1 MSFRKWSASRWMA
14 IGLFVFILALELS
27 AGIYFSY
34 VLGYMHTD
42 ALSRVANAFYVLYSR
57 DPHLGAIGF
66 IWNPLPSLLEM
77 VILLLYPI
85 FPALATYGL
94 AAVILSA
101 TFAALTAMLLYRA
114 GVRTGLSSGMSIMLA
129 LLYALNPFILLFGA
143 NGLSDSLYIYFI
155 MMTVIEFALWLKDR
169 MTASLIVSGLALAM
183 AFWTRYEAVP
193 LGVAMAGGVVLAI
206 MFLHR
211 NMGRRELALREKLH
225 KVEATWLLLLLPV
238 VFSGLLWIFFNYLIM
253 GNAFYFLNSEYSNTA
268 QSAELLNDD
277 KFVEIFSNPLVA
289 LKFIASKTLW
299 YSVPLFAI
307 LFIRL
312 LSGRLFRWGTL
323 IILLLFLSVPGLQF
337 LLMMKQSSYGW
348 FRYFM
353 YVFPITVAWLPYEL
367 SQLQGRWRRAA
378 FGLVSV
384 SLLLTAGL
392 LSYALTRPDI
402 APDENSFLTRTG
414 NVNYVRQESD
424 RKIAVWLDEHLP
436 KSTIMT
442 DSASAYTMIVYSQ
455 YPKRFLI
462 TSDYLFNK
470 ALSYPQDSHV
480 DYILVPK
487 IMSGMPLSKINM
499 VYPNLYEKGAP
510 WVQLEREFNGEWRL
524 YKVLPKSLTKGFHRR
539 RPRQIP
545 NVHKN
550 PRAYPFAMVR

>member
-424 RKIAVWLDEHLP
+424 RKIAVWLDKHLP

-524 YKVLPKSLTKGFHRR
+524 YKVLPKSLTKGS
-539 RPRQIP
+539 PSTETIT
-545 NVHKN
+545 N
-550 PRAYPFAMVR
+550 P

>member
-442 DSASAYTMIVYSQ
+442 DSASAYTMIVYSE

-462 TSDYLFNK
+462 TSDYSFNK

-524 YKVLPKSLTKGFHRR
+524 YKVLPKSLTKGS
-539 RPRQIP
+539 PSTETTT
-545 NVHKN
+545 N
-550 PRAYPFAMVR
+550 P

>member
-1 MSFRKWSASRWMA
+1 MSFRKMSASRWMA

-85 FPALATYGL
+85 FPALASYGL

-101 TFAALTAMLLYRA
+101 TFSALTAMLLYRA
-114 GVRTGLSSGMSIMLA
+114 GVRTGLSSRMSLLLA

-193 LGVAMAGGVVLAI
+193 LGVAMAVGVVLAI
-206 MFLHR
+206 LFLHR
-211 NMGRRELALREKLH
+211 NLGRRELALREKLH

-289 LKFIASKTLW
+289 LKFIASKTIW

-337 LLMMKQSSYGW
+337 LLMMRQSSYGW

-424 RKIAVWLDEHLP
+424 RKIAVWLDGHLP

-462 TSDYLFNK
+462 TSDYSFNK
-470 ALSYPQDSHV
+470 ALSYPQDNHV

-499 VYPNLYEKGAP
+499 VYPNLYEHGAP

-524 YKVLPKSLTKGFHRR
+524 YKVLPKSLTKES
-539 RPRQIP
+539 PSTETTT
-545 NVHKN
+545 N
-550 PRAYPFAMVR
+550 P

>member
-211 NMGRRELALREKLH
+211 NIGRRELALREKLH

-462 TSDYLFNK
+462 TSDYSFNK
-470 ALSYPQDSHV
+470 ALSYPQDNHV

-524 YKVLPKSLTKGFHRR
+524 YKVLPKSLTKAS
-539 RPRQIP
+539 PSTETTT
-545 NVHKN
+545 N
-550 PRAYPFAMVR
+550 P

>member
-85 FPALATYGL
+85 FPALASYGL

-101 TFAALTAMLLYRA
+101 TFSALTAMLLYRA
-114 GVRTGLSSGMSIMLA
+114 GVRTGLSSRMSLLLA

-193 LGVAMAGGVVLAI
+193 LGVAMAVGVVLATL
-206 MFLHR
+206 FLHR
-211 NMGRRELALREKLH
+211 NLGRRELALREKLH

-289 LKFIASKTLW
+289 LKFIASKTIW

-337 LLMMKQSSYGW
+337 LLMMRQSSYGW

-462 TSDYLFNK
+462 TSDYAFNK
-470 ALSYPQDSHV
+470 ALSYPQENHV

-499 VYPNLYEKGAP
+499 VYPNLYEHGAP

-524 YKVLPKSLTKGFHRR
+524 YKVLPKSLTKES
-539 RPRQIP
+539 PTTETTT
-545 NVHKN
+545 N
-550 PRAYPFAMVR
+550 P

>member
-1 MSFRKWSASRWMA
+1 MSFRKWSASRWMS

-206 MFLHR
+206 LFLHR

-455 YPKRFLI
+455 HPKRFLI
-462 TSDYLFNK
+462 TSDYSFNK
-470 ALSYPQDSHV
+470 ALSYPQDHHV

-524 YKVLPKSLTKGFHRR
+524 YKVLPKSLTKES
-539 RPRQIP
+539 PSTETTT
-545 NVHKN
+545 N
-550 PRAYPFAMVR
+550 P

>member
-1 MSFRKWSASRWMA
+1 MSFRKWSASRWMG

-85 FPALATYGL
+85 FPALASYGL

-114 GVRTGLSSGMSIMLA
+114 GVRTGLSSRMSLLLA
-129 LLYALNPFILLFGA
+129 LLYALNPFVLLFGA

-193 LGVAMAGGVVLAI
+193 LGVAMAVGVVLAI
-206 MFLHR
+206 LFLHR
-211 NMGRRELALREKLH
+211 NLGRRELVWRERLH

-253 GNAFYFLNSEYSNTA
+253 GNALYFLNSEYSNTA

-277 KFVEIFSNPLVA
+277 KFVEIFSSPLVA
-289 LKFIASKTLW
+289 LKFIASKTIW

-424 RKIAVWLDEHLP
+424 RKIAVWLDQHLP

-462 TSDYLFNK
+462 TSDYSFNK
-470 ALSYPQDSHV
+470 ALSYPQDNHV

-499 VYPNLYEKGAP
+499 VYPNLYEHGAP

-524 YKVLPKSLTKGFHRR
+524 YKVLPKSLTTTKGS
-539 RPRQIP
+539 PSTETTT
-545 NVHKN
+545 N
-550 PRAYPFAMVR
+550 P

>member
-77 VILLLYPI
+77 VILVLYPV
-85 FPALATYGL
+85 FPALASHGL

-114 GVRTGLSSGMSIMLA
+114 GVRTGLSSGMSLLLA
-129 LLYALNPFILLFGA
+129 LLYALNPFVLLFGA

-193 LGVAMAGGVVLAI
+193 LGVAMACGVVVAVL
-206 MFLHR
+206 FLHR
-211 NMGRRELALREKLH
+211 HMDRRELPLREKLH

-277 KFVEIFSNPLVA
+277 KFVEMFSNPLVA
-289 LKFIASKTLW
+289 LKFIASKTIW

-307 LFIRL
+307 LLIRL

-414 NVNYVRQESD
+414 NVNYVRQVSD

-462 TSDYLFNK
+462 TSDYSFNK

-524 YKVLPKSLTKGFHRR
+524 YKVLPKSQAKVSASTETTTA
-539 RPRQIP
+539 P
-545 NVHKN
+545 
-550 PRAYPFAMVR
+550 

>member
-1 MSFRKWSASRWMA
+1 MSFRKWSASRWMG

-77 VILLLYPI
+77 VILVLYPI
-85 FPALATYGL
+85 FPALASYGL

-101 TFAALTAMLLYRA
+101 TFAALTAVLLYRA
-114 GVRTGLSSGMSIMLA
+114 GVRTGLSSRMSLLLA
-129 LLYALNPFILLFGA
+129 LLYALNPFVLLFGA

-193 LGVAMAGGVVLAI
+193 LGVAMAVGVVLAI
-206 MFLHR
+206 LFLQR
-211 NMGRRELALREKLH
+211 NLGRRELAWREKLH

-238 VFSGLLWIFFNYLIM
+238 VFSGLLWIFFNFLIM
-253 GNAFYFLNSEYSNTA
+253 GNALYFLNSEYSNTA

-277 KFVEIFSNPLVA
+277 KFVEIFSSPLIA
-289 LKFIASKTLW
+289 LKFIASKTIW

-424 RKIAVWLDEHLP
+424 RKIAVWLDQHLP

-462 TSDYLFNK
+462 TSDYSFNK
-470 ALSYPQDSHV
+470 ALSYPQDNHV

-499 VYPNLYEKGAP
+499 VYPNLYEHGAP

-524 YKVLPKSLTKGFHRR
+524 YKVLPKSLTTTKGS
-539 RPRQIP
+539 PLSTEMTT
-545 NVHKN
+545 N
-550 PRAYPFAMVR
+550 P

>member
-101 TFAALTAMLLYRA
+101 TFSALTAMLLYRA
-114 GVRTGLSSGMSIMLA
+114 GVRTGLSSGMSILLA

-206 MFLHR
+206 LFLHR
-211 NMGRRELALREKLH
+211 NMGRRELGLREKLY

-462 TSDYLFNK
+462 TSDYSFNK
-470 ALSYPQDSHV
+470 ALTYPQDNHV

-524 YKVLPKSLTKGFHRR
+524 YKVLPKSLTKAS
-539 RPRQIP
+539 PSTEATT
-545 NVHKN
+545 N
-550 PRAYPFAMVR
+550 P

>member
-1 MSFRKWSASRWMA
+1 
-14 IGLFVFILALELS
+14 
-27 AGIYFSY
+27 
-34 VLGYMHTD
+34 
-42 ALSRVANAFYVLYSR
+42 
-57 DPHLGAIGF
+57 
-66 IWNPLPSLLEM
+66 
-77 VILLLYPI
+77 
-85 FPALATYGL
+85 
-94 AAVILSA
+94 
-101 TFAALTAMLLYRA
+101 
-114 GVRTGLSSGMSIMLA
+114 
-129 LLYALNPFILLFGA
+129 
-143 NGLSDSLYIYFI
+143 
-155 MMTVIEFALWLKDR
+155 
-169 MTASLIVSGLALAM
+169 
-183 AFWTRYEAVP
+183 
-193 LGVAMAGGVVLAI
+193 
-206 MFLHR
+206 
-211 NMGRRELALREKLH
+211 MGRRELALREKLH

-470 ALSYPQDSHV
+470 ALSYPQDNHV

-524 YKVLPKSLTKGFHRR
+524 YKVLPKSLTKGS
-539 RPRQIP
+539 PSTETTT
-545 NVHKN
+545 N
-550 PRAYPFAMVR
+550 P

>member
-462 TSDYLFNK
+462 TSDYSFNK
-470 ALSYPQDSHV
+470 ALSYPQDNHV

-499 VYPNLYEKGAP
+499 VYPNLYEEGAP

-524 YKVLPKSLTKGFHRR
+524 YKVLPKSLTKAS
-539 RPRQIP
+539 PSTETTT
-545 NVHKN
+545 N
-550 PRAYPFAMVR
+550 P

>member
-211 NMGRRELALREKLH
+211 NMGRRELALREKLY

-442 DSASAYTMIVYSQ
+442 DSASAYTMIVYSE

-462 TSDYLFNK
+462 TSDYSFNK

-524 YKVLPKSLTKGFHRR
+524 YKVLPKSLTKGS
-539 RPRQIP
+539 PSTETTT
-545 NVHKN
+545 N
-550 PRAYPFAMVR
+550 P

>member
-1 MSFRKWSASRWMA
+1 MSFRKMSASRWMA

-85 FPALATYGL
+85 FPALASYGL

-101 TFAALTAMLLYRA
+101 TFSALTAMLLYRA
-114 GVRTGLSSGMSIMLA
+114 GVRTGLSSRMSLLLA

-193 LGVAMAGGVVLAI
+193 LGVAMAVGVVLAI
-206 MFLHR
+206 LFLHR
-211 NMGRRELALREKLH
+211 NLGRRELALREKLH

-289 LKFIASKTLW
+289 LKFIASKTIW

-337 LLMMKQSSYGW
+337 LLMMRQSSYGW

-462 TSDYLFNK
+462 TSDYSFNK
-470 ALSYPQDSHV
+470 ALSYPQENHV

-499 VYPNLYEKGAP
+499 VYPNLYEHGAP
-510 WVQLEREFNGEWRL
+510 WIQLEREFNGEWRL
-524 YKVLPKSLTKGFHRR
+524 YKVLPKSLTKES
-539 RPRQIP
+539 PSTET
-545 NVHKN
+545 KTN
-550 PRAYPFAMVR
+550 P

>member
-101 TFAALTAMLLYRA
+101 TFSALTAMLLYRA
-114 GVRTGLSSGMSIMLA
+114 GVRTGLSSGMSILLA

-206 MFLHR
+206 LFLHR

-462 TSDYLFNK
+462 TSDYSFNK
-470 ALSYPQDSHV
+470 ALSYPQDNHV

-524 YKVLPKSLTKGFHRR
+524 YKVLPKSLTKAS
-539 RPRQIP
+539 PSTETTT
-545 NVHKN
+545 N
-550 PRAYPFAMVR
+550 P

>member
-442 DSASAYTMIVYSQ
+442 DSASAYTMIVYSE

-462 TSDYLFNK
+462 TSDYSFNK
-470 ALSYPQDSHV
+470 ALSYPQDNHV

-524 YKVLPKSLTKGFHRR
+524 YKVLPKSLTKGS
-539 RPRQIP
+539 PSTETTI
-545 NVHKN
+545 N
-550 PRAYPFAMVR
+550 P

>member
-211 NMGRRELALREKLH
+211 NMGRRELALREKLN

-470 ALSYPQDSHV
+470 ALSYPQDNHV

-524 YKVLPKSLTKGFHRR
+524 YKVLPKSLTKGS
-539 RPRQIP
+539 PSTETTT
-545 NVHKN
+545 N
-550 PRAYPFAMVR
+550 P

>member
-94 AAVILSA
+94 AAIILSA

-193 LGVAMAGGVVLAI
+193 LGVAMAGGVVLAVL
-206 MFLHR
+206 FLHR

-253 GNAFYFLNSEYSNTA
+253 GNALYFLNSEYSNTA

-299 YSVPLFAI
+299 YSVPLLAI
-307 LFIRL
+307 LIIRL

-424 RKIAVWLDEHLP
+424 RKIAVWLDEYLP

-462 TSDYLFNK
+462 TSDYSFNK
-470 ALSYPQDSHV
+470 ALSYPQDNHV

-524 YKVLPKSLTKGFHRR
+524 YKVLPKSLTKAS
-539 RPRQIP
+539 PSTEITT
-545 NVHKN
+545 N
-550 PRAYPFAMVR
+550 P

>member
-211 NMGRRELALREKLH
+211 NMGRRELAMREKLH

-442 DSASAYTMIVYSQ
+442 DSASAYTMIVYSE

-462 TSDYLFNK
+462 TSDYSFNK
-470 ALSYPQDSHV
+470 ALSYPQDNHV

-524 YKVLPKSLTKGFHRR
+524 YKVLPKSLTKGS
-539 RPRQIP
+539 PSTETTT
-545 NVHKN
+545 N
-550 PRAYPFAMVR
+550 P

>member
-289 LKFIASKTLW
+289 LKFIASKILW

-337 LLMMKQSSYGW
+337 VLMMKQSSYGW

-462 TSDYLFNK
+462 TSDYSFNK

-524 YKVLPKSLTKGFHRR
+524 YKVLPKSLTKGS
-539 RPRQIP
+539 PSTETTT
-545 NVHKN
+545 N
-550 PRAYPFAMVR
+550 P

>member
-1 MSFRKWSASRWMA
+1 MSFRKMSASRWMA

-85 FPALATYGL
+85 FPALASYGL

-101 TFAALTAMLLYRA
+101 TFSALTAMLLYRA
-114 GVRTGLSSGMSIMLA
+114 GVRTGLSSRMSLLLA

-193 LGVAMAGGVVLAI
+193 LGVAMAVGVVLATL
-206 MFLHR
+206 FLHR
-211 NMGRRELALREKLH
+211 NLGRRELALREKLH

-289 LKFIASKTLW
+289 LKFIASKTIW
-299 YSVPLFAI
+299 YSVPLFTI

-337 LLMMKQSSYGW
+337 LLMMRQSSYGW

-455 YPKRFLI
+455 YSKRFLI
-462 TSDYLFNK
+462 TSDYAFNK
-470 ALSYPQDSHV
+470 ALSYPQENHV

-499 VYPNLYEKGAP
+499 VYPNLYEHGAP

-524 YKVLPKSLTKGFHRR
+524 YKVLPKALTKES
-539 RPRQIP
+539 PSTETTT
-545 NVHKN
+545 N
-550 PRAYPFAMVR
+550 P

>member
-211 NMGRRELALREKLH
+211 NTGRRELALREKLH

-462 TSDYLFNK
+462 TSDYSFNK

-510 WVQLEREFNGEWRL
+510 WVKLEREFNGEWRL
-524 YKVLPKSLTKGFHRR
+524 YKVLPKSLTKGS
-539 RPRQIP
+539 PSTETTT
-545 NVHKN
+545 N
-550 PRAYPFAMVR
+550 P

>member
-85 FPALATYGL
+85 FPALASYGL
-94 AAVILSA
+94 AAIILSA

-114 GVRTGLSSGMSIMLA
+114 GVRTGLSSGMSIILA
-129 LLYALNPFILLFGA
+129 LVYALNPFILLFGA

-193 LGVAMAGGVVLAI
+193 LGVAMAGGVILAI

-307 LFIRL
+307 LIIRL

-424 RKIAVWLDEHLP
+424 RRIAVWLDEHLP

-462 TSDYLFNK
+462 TSDYSFNK
-470 ALSYPQDSHV
+470 ALSYPQDHHV

-524 YKVLPKSLTKGFHRR
+524 YKVLPKSLTKRS
-539 RPRQIP
+539 PSTETTT
-545 NVHKN
+545 N
-550 PRAYPFAMVR
+550 P

>member
-193 LGVAMAGGVVLAI
+193 LGVAMAGGVVLAVL
-206 MFLHR
+206 FLHR
-211 NMGRRELALREKLH
+211 NMGRRELSLREKLH

-253 GNAFYFLNSEYSNTA
+253 GNALYFLNSEYSNTA

-299 YSVPLFAI
+299 YSVPLLAI
-307 LFIRL
+307 LIIRL

-462 TSDYLFNK
+462 TSDYSFNK
-470 ALSYPQDSHV
+470 ALSYPQDHHV

-524 YKVLPKSLTKGFHRR
+524 YKVLPKSLTKAS
-539 RPRQIP
+539 PSTETTT
-545 NVHKN
+545 N
-550 PRAYPFAMVR
+550 P

>member
-114 GVRTGLSSGMSIMLA
+114 GIRTGLSSGMSIMLA

-442 DSASAYTMIVYSQ
+442 DSASAYTMIVYSE

-462 TSDYLFNK
+462 TSDYSFNK

-524 YKVLPKSLTKGFHRR
+524 YKVLPKSLTKGS
-539 RPRQIP
+539 PSTETTT
-545 NVHKN
+545 N
-550 PRAYPFAMVR
+550 P

>member
-101 TFAALTAMLLYRA
+101 TFSALTAMLLYRA

-462 TSDYLFNK
+462 TSDYSFNK
-470 ALSYPQDSHV
+470 ALSYPQDNHV

-524 YKVLPKSLTKGFHRR
+524 YKVLPKSLTKAS
-539 RPRQIP
+539 PSTETTT
-545 NVHKN
+545 N
-550 PRAYPFAMVR
+550 P

>member
-85 FPALATYGL
+85 FPALASYGL

-101 TFAALTAMLLYRA
+101 TFSALTAMLLYRA
-114 GVRTGLSSGMSIMLA
+114 GARTGLSSRMSLLLA
-129 LLYALNPFILLFGA
+129 LLYALNPFILLFGV

-193 LGVAMAGGVVLAI
+193 LGVAMAVGVVLAI
-206 MFLHR
+206 LFLHR
-211 NMGRRELALREKLH
+211 NLGRRELALREKLH

-289 LKFIASKTLW
+289 LKFIASKTIW

-337 LLMMKQSSYGW
+337 LLMMRQSSYGW

-462 TSDYLFNK
+462 TSDYSFNK
-470 ALSYPQDSHV
+470 ALSYPQENHV

-499 VYPNLYEKGAP
+499 VYPNLYEHGAP
-510 WVQLEREFNGEWRL
+510 WIQLEREFNGEWRL
-524 YKVLPKSLTKGFHRR
+524 YKVLPKSLTKES
-539 RPRQIP
+539 PTTETTT
-545 NVHKN
+545 N
-550 PRAYPFAMVR
+550 P

>member
-169 MTASLIVSGLALAM
+169 MTASQIVSGLALAM

-462 TSDYLFNK
+462 TSDYSFNK
-470 ALSYPQDSHV
+470 ALSYPQDNHV

-524 YKVLPKSLTKGFHRR
+524 YKVLPKSLTKES
-539 RPRQIP
+539 PSTETTT
-545 NVHKN
+545 N
-550 PRAYPFAMVR
+550 P

>member
-206 MFLHR
+206 LFLHR

-462 TSDYLFNK
+462 TSDYSFNK
-470 ALSYPQDSHV
+470 ALSYPQDNHV

-524 YKVLPKSLTKGFHRR
+524 YKVLPKSLTKGS
-539 RPRQIP
+539 PSTETTT
-545 NVHKN
+545 N
-550 PRAYPFAMVR
+550 P

>member
-1 MSFRKWSASRWMA
+1 MSFRKMSASRWMA

-85 FPALATYGL
+85 FPALASYGL

-101 TFAALTAMLLYRA
+101 TFSALTAMLLYRA
-114 GVRTGLSSGMSIMLA
+114 GVRTGLSSRMSLLLA

-193 LGVAMAGGVVLAI
+193 LGVAMAVGVVLAI
-206 MFLHR
+206 LFLHR
-211 NMGRRELALREKLH
+211 NLGRRELALREKLH

-289 LKFIASKTLW
+289 LKFIASKTIW

-337 LLMMKQSSYGW
+337 LLMMRQSSYGW

-455 YPKRFLI
+455 YSKRFLI
-462 TSDYLFNK
+462 TSDYAFNK
-470 ALSYPQDSHV
+470 ALSYPQENHV

-487 IMSGMPLSKINM
+487 IMSGMPLSKINI
-499 VYPNLYEKGAP
+499 VYPNLYEHGAP

-524 YKVLPKSLTKGFHRR
+524 YKVLPKSLTKES
-539 RPRQIP
+539 PSTET
-545 NVHKN
+545 KTN
-550 PRAYPFAMVR
+550 P

>member
-1 MSFRKWSASRWMA
+1 MSFRKWSASRWMG

-77 VILLLYPI
+77 VILVLYPI
-85 FPALATYGL
+85 FPALASYGL

-114 GVRTGLSSGMSIMLA
+114 GVRTGLSSRMSLLLA
-129 LLYALNPFILLFGA
+129 LLYALNPFVLLFGA

-193 LGVAMAGGVVLAI
+193 LGVAMAVGVVLATL
-206 MFLHR
+206 FLHR
-211 NMGRRELALREKLH
+211 NLGRRELVWREKLH

-253 GNAFYFLNSEYSNTA
+253 GNALYFLNSEYSNTA

-289 LKFIASKTLW
+289 LKFIASKTIW

-424 RKIAVWLDEHLP
+424 RKIAVWLDQHLP

-462 TSDYLFNK
+462 TSDYSFNK
-470 ALSYPQDSHV
+470 ALSYPQDNHV

-499 VYPNLYEKGAP
+499 VYPNLYEHGAP

-524 YKVLPKSLTKGFHRR
+524 YKVLPKSLTTTKGS
-539 RPRQIP
+539 PSTETTT
-545 NVHKN
+545 N
-550 PRAYPFAMVR
+550 P

>member
-77 VILLLYPI
+77 VILVLYPI
-85 FPALATYGL
+85 FPALASYGL

-101 TFAALTAMLLYRA
+101 TFAALTAVLLYRA
-114 GVRTGLSSGMSIMLA
+114 GVRTGLSSGMSIILA

-193 LGVAMAGGVVLAI
+193 LGVAMAGGVILAVL
-206 MFLHR
+206 FLHR

-337 LLMMKQSSYGW
+337 LLMMRQSSYGW

-424 RKIAVWLDEHLP
+424 RKIAVWLDQHLP

-462 TSDYLFNK
+462 TSDYSFNK
-470 ALSYPQDSHV
+470 ALSYPQDNHV

-499 VYPNLYEKGAP
+499 VYPNLYEHGAP

-524 YKVLPKSLTKGFHRR
+524 YKVLPKSLTN
-539 RPRQIP
+539 RPPTTETTI
-545 NVHKN
+545 N
-550 PRAYPFAMVR
+550 P

>member
-442 DSASAYTMIVYSQ
+442 DSASAYTMIVYSE

-462 TSDYLFNK
+462 TSDYSFNK
-470 ALSYPQDSHV
+470 ALSYPQDNHV

-524 YKVLPKSLTKGFHRR
+524 YKVLPKSLTKGS
-539 RPRQIP
+539 PSTETTT
-545 NVHKN
+545 N
-550 PRAYPFAMVR
+550 P

>member
-77 VILLLYPI
+77 VILVLYPV
-85 FPALATYGL
+85 FPALASYGL

-114 GVRTGLSSGMSIMLA
+114 GVRTGLSSGMSLLLA
-129 LLYALNPFILLFGA
+129 LLYVLNPFILLFGA

-169 MTASLIVSGLALAM
+169 TTASLIVSGLALAM

-193 LGVAMAGGVVLAI
+193 LGVAMACGVVVAVL
-206 MFLHR
+206 FLHR
-211 NMGRRELALREKLH
+211 HMDRRKLPLREKLH

-277 KFVEIFSNPLVA
+277 KFVEMFSNPLVA
-289 LKFIASKTLW
+289 LKFIASKTVW

-307 LFIRL
+307 LLIRL

-414 NVNYVRQESD
+414 NVNYVRQVSD
-424 RKIAVWLDEHLP
+424 RKIAVWLDEQLP

-462 TSDYLFNK
+462 TSDYSFNK

-487 IMSGMPLSKINM
+487 IMPGMPLSKINM

-524 YKVLPKSLTKGFHRR
+524 YKVLPKPQTQVSLSTETTTA
-539 RPRQIP
+539 P
-545 NVHKN
+545 
-550 PRAYPFAMVR
+550 

>member
-114 GVRTGLSSGMSIMLA
+114 GVRTGLSSGMSLMLA

-206 MFLHR
+206 LFLHR

-312 LSGRLFRWGTL
+312 LRGRLFRWGTL

-462 TSDYLFNK
+462 TSDYSFNK
-470 ALSYPQDSHV
+470 ALSYPQDNHV
-480 DYILVPK
+480 DYILVPNT
-487 IMSGMPLSKINM
+487 MSGMPLSKINM

-524 YKVLPKSLTKGFHRR
+524 YKVLPKSLTKVS
-539 RPRQIP
+539 PSTETTT
-545 NVHKN
+545 N
-550 PRAYPFAMVR
+550 P

>member
-312 LSGRLFRWGTL
+312 LGGRLFRWGTL

-462 TSDYLFNK
+462 TSDYSFNK
-470 ALSYPQDSHV
+470 ALSYPQDNHV

-524 YKVLPKSLTKGFHRR
+524 YKVLPKSLTKGS
-539 RPRQIP
+539 PLTETTT
-545 NVHKN
+545 N
-550 PRAYPFAMVR
+550 P

>member
-27 AGIYFSY
+27 AGIYLSY

-206 MFLHR
+206 LFLHR

-462 TSDYLFNK
+462 TSDYSFNK
-470 ALSYPQDSHV
+470 ALSYPQDNHV

-524 YKVLPKSLTKGFHRR
+524 YKVLPKSLTKES
-539 RPRQIP
+539 PSTETTT
-545 NVHKN
+545 N
-550 PRAYPFAMVR
+550 P

>member
-470 ALSYPQDSHV
+470 ALSYPQDNHV

-524 YKVLPKSLTKGFHRR
+524 YKVLPKSLTKGS
-539 RPRQIP
+539 PSTETTT
-545 NVHKN
+545 N
-550 PRAYPFAMVR
+550 P